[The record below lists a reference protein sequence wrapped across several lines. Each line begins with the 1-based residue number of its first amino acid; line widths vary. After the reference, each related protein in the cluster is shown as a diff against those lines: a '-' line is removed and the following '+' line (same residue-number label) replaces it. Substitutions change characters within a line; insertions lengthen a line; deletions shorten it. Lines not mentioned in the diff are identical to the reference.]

1 VSTDDAVAKSYLDRA
16 LDAEERVAALEEA
29 LRQIAD
35 ERPITEDIYDMA
47 LAALEVAGVPVAEE
61 KHE

>member
-29 LRQIAD
+29 LRVIANQNRHD
-35 ERPITEDIYDMA
+35 WIPGFASRA
-47 LAALEVAGVPVAEE
+47 LRDVAGVPVAEE
-61 KHE
+61 AE